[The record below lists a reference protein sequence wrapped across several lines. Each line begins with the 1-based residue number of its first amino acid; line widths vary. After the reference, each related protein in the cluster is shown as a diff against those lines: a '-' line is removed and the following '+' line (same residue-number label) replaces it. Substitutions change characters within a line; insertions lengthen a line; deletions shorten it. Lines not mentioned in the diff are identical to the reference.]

1 MADVAPPPGSHKPL
15 IIDLNEPQSSEDE
28 TAERRLSLPGRLE
41 ASLDGDTAG
50 LEGAF
55 PNVRKAYWRSAS
67 WTPARAGRPT
77 LQRTM
82 SGKAHRANG
91 KLSTEQDGNMGKGKG
106 LRIQVRGCSFHASGC
121 IAWVCFF
128 A

>member
-41 ASLDGDTAG
+41 ASLDEDTAG

-82 SGKAHRANG
+82 SGKAPGFYRANG
-91 KLSTEQDGNMGKGKG
+91 KLSTEQDSNLGKGKG
-106 LRIQVRGCSFHASGC
+106 LRIQVRGCGFDAFSAV
-121 IAWVCFF
+121 A
-128 A
+128 